1 MEADMKEIWDDVEVQ
16 EGLSKFEWA
25 LVVLIL
31 VVLGSIAKLVL
42 D

>member
-1 MEADMKEIWDDVEVQ
+1 MKEIWDDVEVQ
-16 EGLSKFEWA
+16 EGFSKFEWV
-25 LVVLIL
+25 LVIIIL